1 MTGYTS
7 GILTVPFA
15 SYLRSSIKYLT
26 TKRLNVGSITFHL
39 AKAEFAEEGT
49 FFVNRAAGIHM

>member
-15 SYLRSSIKYLT
+15 SYLRSSIKYLN
-26 TKRLNVGSITFHL
+26 TKRLKCGITIHL
-39 AKAEFAEEGT
+39 AIYLIERPKQFLVLAKLPE
-49 FFVNRAAGIHM
+49 